1 MVADFSCVKV
11 VARIKIPSVLKKVC
25 ENLKFHFM
33 YTVFILK
40 IDSKNKDVSLK
51 SWDTS
56 ASQNL

>member
-51 SWDTS
+51 S
-56 ASQNL
+56 